1 MEIQRLLDEF
11 RKITVQWKEKE
22 VKGEGFNIIE
32 FINRFWGI
40 WETKH
45 SQILGFLL
53 NPRETHGQG
62 GLFLKLFLEKLRIIE
77 EKDKIN
83 PNDWIIEVEKRSNSR
98 DQIDILIQS
107 HRLEVSIVI
116 ENKSNGAEDQPYQL
130 YRYWESAIYN
140 FHNENK
146 EKSLD
151 PKYSR
156 VVYLPKD
163 GTPSLQTRTRM
174 KDYKEPY
181 PEILELEDKELE
193 LDKQNGKIISCW
205 TYYKDIRD
213 WLVNCKNA
221 IHEES
226 NIIKHFTKNYIEFWD
241 IIKLKEDFYMN
252 ELSTIL
258 KDLEDW
264 KNVTQL
270 ADTVNSLKKQWA
282 NDFSIQLA
290 TIECHSSFIYDKG
303 CDDASYLN
311 DFHWTYGGT
320 WGDIAFIYEP
330 HKGLSIWK
338 DRAGKIRDKYKEK
351 LLNIFK
357 EDFDISQ
364 DSNSNYLMHLKNQ
377 NEIILCNI
385 EDEDKEDIFLW
396 KYHNQG
402 RNVVLFIAEKL
413 KKYTNNQK
421 VQNLFEEINNEWKEF
436 DKKLE
441 KITLGKEF
449 SFYNKSYNKT
459 YYFVWYL
466 KGSNCDYD
474 IEFVYYPKDFGFYIW
489 KGERD
494 NCKEI
499 YKEDFESI
507 FGGDNGDFE
516 WINNGDR
523 GYIMKLKNNSFP
535 FENREFQKSDFF
547 SYEVVEKLTE
557 ILQKYTNKP
566 EVVALFKKIN
576 AISKE

>member
-62 GLFLKLFLEKLRIIE
+62 GLFLKLFLQELRIIG
-77 EKDKIN
+77 EKDDIN

-107 HRLEVSIVI
+107 HCLEVSIVI
-116 ENKSNGAEDQPYQL
+116 ENKSNGAEDRPYQL

-156 VVYLPKD
+156 VVYLPKN

-181 PEILELEDKELE
+181 PEVLELEDKELE
-193 LDKQNGKIISCW
+193 LDKQKGKIISCW
-205 TYYKDIRD
+205 TYYKEIRD
-213 WLVNCKNA
+213 WLEKCVNEIKGEN
-221 IHEES
+221 H
-226 NIIKHFTKNYIEFWD
+226 IIKHFIKNYIEFWD
-241 IIKLKEDFYMN
+241 IIKLKDDFYMN
-252 ELSTIL
+252 ELNTIL

-264 KNVTQL
+264 QNVTQL
-270 ADTVNSLKKQWA
+270 ADTVNSLRAQWA
-282 NDFSIQLA
+282 DDFNSQLA

-303 CDDASYLN
+303 CDDASYFN

-357 EDFDISQ
+357 DDFDISQ

-385 EDEDKEDIFLW
+385 EDKEEDIFLW

-441 KITLGKEF
+441 KITLGEEF
-449 SFYNKSYNKT
+449 SFYNKSDNKT
-459 YYFVWYL
+459 YYFVWHL
-466 KGSNCDYD
+466 KGSNCGYD
-474 IEFVYYPKDFGFYIW
+474 IEFVYYPKDYGFYIW
-489 KGERD
+489 KGNRD

-516 WINNGDR
+516 WINNRDQ

-547 SYEVVEKLTE
+547 SYEVVDKLTE

-566 EVVALFKKIN
+566 EVVAFFKKIN

>member
-1 MEIQRLLDEF
+1 MEIQRLLNEF
-11 RKITVQWKEKE
+11 KKITVQWKEKE
-22 VKGEGFNIIE
+22 VRGEGFNIIE

-62 GLFLKLFLEKLRIIE
+62 DLFLKLFLEKLRIIE

-83 PNDWIIEVEKRSNSR
+83 SNDWTVKVEKRSNGR

-107 HRLEVSIVI
+107 HRLGISIAI
-116 ENKSNGAEDQPYQL
+116 ENKSNGAKDQSHQL

-140 FHNENK
+140 FHNGNK
-146 EKSLD
+146 EKALD

-193 LDKQNGKIISCW
+193 LDKQKGKIISCW

-226 NIIKHFTKNYIEFWD
+226 NIIKHFIKNYIEFWD

-270 ADTVNSLKKQWA
+270 ADTVNNLKEQWA
-282 NDFSIQLA
+282 KDFSIQLA
-290 TIECHSSFIYDKG
+290 AIEYHSSFTYYKG
-303 CDDASYLN
+303 CNEANYYN
-311 DFHWTYGGT
+311 HFRWTYGGA

-338 DRAGKIRDKYKEK
+338 EGAGKIRNKYKEK
-351 LLNIFK
+351 LLNIF
-357 EDFDISQ
+357 ENDFYISQ
-364 DSNSNYLMHLKNQ
+364 DNNTDYLMHLKDK
-377 NEIILCNI
+377 NEVILCNV
-385 EDEDKEDIFLW
+385 EDKDDIFLW

-402 RNVVLFIAEKL
+402 GNIVSFITKKL
-413 KKYTNNQK
+413 KKYTNNQDI
-421 VQNLFEEINNEWKEF
+421 QNLFEEINNEWREF

-441 KITLGKEF
+441 KIVLGKEF

-474 IEFVYYPKDFGFYIW
+474 IEFVYYPEDYGFYIW
-489 KGERD
+489 KGNRD

-516 WINNGDR
+516 WINNRDQ

-576 AISKE
+576 EVSEQ

>member
-1 MEIQRLLDEF
+1 MELQRLLDKF

-83 PNDWIIEVEKRSNSR
+83 PNDWKVEVEKRSNGR

-107 HRLEVSIVI
+107 HRLGISIAI
-116 ENKSNGAEDQPYQL
+116 ENKSNGAKDQSHQL

-140 FHNENK
+140 FHNRNK
-146 EKSLD
+146 EKALD
-151 PKYSR
+151 PKCSR

-181 PEILELEDKELE
+181 PEVLELEDKRLGVDEQ
-193 LDKQNGKIISCW
+193 KGKVISCW
-205 TYYKDIRD
+205 TYYEDIRD
-213 WLVNCKNA
+213 WLERCMNTIKGEN
-221 IHEES
+221 H
-226 NIIKHFTKNYIEFWD
+226 IIKHFIRNYIEFWD

-264 KNVTQL
+264 KSVTQL
-270 ADTVNSLKKQWA
+270 ADTVNGLKKQWA
-282 NDFSIQLA
+282 NDFSDQLA
-290 TIECHSSFIYDKG
+290 AIECHSSFTYDKG
-303 CDDASYLN
+303 CDETDYYN
-311 DFHWTYGGT
+311 DFRWTYEGS
-320 WGDIAFIYEP
+320 WGDLAFVYEP

-338 DRAGKIRDKYKEK
+338 AGAGKIRDKYKEK

-357 EDFDISQ
+357 DEFDISQ

-385 EDEDKEDIFLW
+385 EDKEDIFLW

-402 RNVVLFIAEKL
+402 RNVVSFIAEKL
-413 KKYTNNQK
+413 RKYTNDQR
-421 VQNLFEEINNEWKEF
+421 VQNLFGEINNEWREF

-441 KITLGKEF
+441 KITIGKEF
-449 SFYNKSYNKT
+449 LFLNKSYNKT

-466 KGSNCDYD
+466 KGSNCGYD
-474 IEFVYYPKDFGFYIW
+474 IEFVYYPNNFGFYIW
-489 KGERD
+489 KGDRY

-516 WINNGDR
+516 WINNSDR

-535 FENREFQKSDFF
+535 FENGEFQKSDFF
-547 SYEVVEKLTE
+547 AYEVVEKLTE

-566 EVVALFKKIN
+566 EVIELFRKIN
-576 AISKE
+576 ADPKK

>member
-1 MEIQRLLDEF
+1 MEIQRLLNEF
-11 RKITVQWKEKE
+11 KKITVQWKEKE
-22 VKGEGFNIIE
+22 VRGEGFNIIE

-62 GLFLKLFLEKLRIIE
+62 DLFLKLFLEKLRIIE

-83 PNDWIIEVEKRSNSR
+83 SNDWTVEVEQRSNGR
-98 DQIDILIQS
+98 DQIDILVQS
-107 HRLEVSIVI
+107 HRLGISIAI
-116 ENKSNGAEDQPYQL
+116 ENKSNGAKDQWHQL

-140 FHNENK
+140 FHNGNK
-146 EKSLD
+146 EKALD

-193 LDKQNGKIISCW
+193 LDKQKGKIISCW

-226 NIIKHFTKNYIEFWD
+226 NIIKHFIKNYIEFWD

-264 KNVTQL
+264 KDVTQL
-270 ADTVNSLKKQWA
+270 ADTVNSLKEQWA

-290 TIECHSSFIYDKG
+290 AIEYHSSFTYDKG
-303 CDDASYLN
+303 RNKANYYN
-311 DFHWTYGGT
+311 DFRWTYGGT

-338 DRAGKIRDKYKEK
+338 AGAGKARERYKER
-351 LLNIFK
+351 LEHIFP
-357 EDFDISQ
+357 DFMISQ
-364 DSNSNYLMHLKNQ
+364 DSNSNYLMHLKDQ
-377 NEIILCNI
+377 NDILLCNS
-385 EDEDKEDIFLW
+385 EDKEEVFLW
-396 KYHNQG
+396 EYHNKGEQV
-402 RNVVLFIAEKL
+402 RKFITEKIR
-413 KKYTNNQK
+413 KYTNDQE
-421 VQNLFEEINNEWKEF
+421 VRNLLKEINDWKFEKELQNIVVGENF
-436 DKKLE
+436 KVEKYNTYIDFRWGLKNSDLDKDLVF
-441 KITLGKEF
+441 LYYP
-449 SFYNKSYNKT
+449 YNKKGFCLWKRNFGNK
-459 YYFVWYL
+459 
-466 KGSNCDYD
+466 
-474 IEFVYYPKDFGFYIW
+474 
-489 KGERD
+489 
-494 NCKEI
+494 KEQ
-499 YKEDFESI
+499 YKSLFAESFSEDFEW
-507 FGGDNGDFE
+507 FEDNTD
-516 WINNGDR
+516 
-523 GYIMKLKNNSFP
+523 YIMRLKGNA
-535 FENREFQKSDFF
+535 F
-547 SYEVVEKLTE
+547 SAIGNEEEGFSKYEAVEKLTE

-566 EVVALFKKIN
+566 EIVVLFKKIN
-576 AISKE
+576 EASEQ